1 MFNRTLKRFSIAAT
15 PLLLA
20 NIAMI
25 VVVVTNGV
33 SLMTLKPI
41 IDEIFVSPGAWLD
54 FPIPYTRRVI
64 SGYKTDLLLYLT
76 LFFLVSRF
84 IYSVSLY
91 IQRYLMMVAGE
102 IMVSRLRVDLY
113 DHLLELPTSWFGRR
127 RTGETVSN
135 LTSDLGLV
143 QHLASTITADLI
155 RRPFE
160 IFFLIGL
167 LFWLNPVL
175 AAAAL
180 LVAPFVVGIVRFFGK
195 AVRRRSMRMQET
207 MGDIAG
213 VFSESVS
220 GVRILQAFT
229 AEETMRGKF
238 RALADHYLARARRAY
253 AATAA
258 ATPVTELV
266 TAVSIGAII
275 LYGGRTV
282 IAGEISPGGFFTFMA
297 ILMATYQPVK
307 TLVNALSEAN
317 RAAAALDRVY
327 AVMDTPA
334 AHISGAARPAKF
346 ERTIRYDG
354 VTFRYDGA
362 AGAAGVP
369 NATGTTVGS
378 GAGEHPVLSNVS
390 FSVRRG
396 ETVAF
401 VGPSGA
407 GKTTLLS
414 LLPRFHEITEGRILV
429 DDVDLRELDVKSL
442 RSKIGIV
449 TQETFLFHDTIA
461 ANIAL
466 GKPTASLAEIE
477 AAAEAAH
484 ILDFVRAQ
492 PRGFETLIGERGAR
506 LSGGE
511 KQRIAIARAL
521 LIDPPILVLDE
532 ATSSLDSE
540 SELHV
545 QAAIERL
552 IRGRT
557 TLVIAHR
564 LSTVQNADRILVL
577 QEGRIVEEGPHAALL
592 AADGLY
598 ARLHAIQFQS

>member
-1 MFNRTLKRFSIAAT
+1 MFSRTVKRFSVAVT
-15 PLLLA
+15 PLIFA

-25 VVVVTNGV
+25 VVVVTNGI

-41 IDEIFVSPGAWLD
+41 IDEIFVSPGAWLN
-54 FPIPYTRRVI
+54 FPIPYTPWII
-64 SGYKTDLLLYLT
+64 SGFKTDLLLYLT
-76 LFFLVSRF
+76 IFFLASRF
-84 IYSVSLY
+84 IYSASLY
-91 IQRYLMMVAGE
+91 VQRYLMMVAGE
-102 IMVSRLRVDLY
+102 MMVSRLRIDLY
-113 DHLLELPTSWFGRR
+113 DHLLELPPSWFGRR

-160 IFFLIGL
+160 IVFLIGL
-167 LFWLNPVL
+167 LFWLNSVL

-180 LVAPFVVGIVRFFGK
+180 LVAPFVVGIVRFFGH

-229 AEETMRGKF
+229 AEETMRNKF
-238 RALADHYLARARRAY
+238 RALAEHYLARARRAY
-253 AATAA
+253 AATSA

-282 IAGEISPGGFFTFMA
+282 ISGAITPGGFFTFMA

-307 TLVNALSEAN
+307 TLVNALSEGN

-327 AVMDTPA
+327 AILDTPP
-334 AHISGAARPAKF
+334 AHTAGAGRPARF
-346 ERTIRYDG
+346 ESEIRFENVSFHYDG
-354 VTFRYDGA
+354 
-362 AGAAGVP
+362 
-369 NATGTTVGS
+369 GS
-378 GAGEHPVLSNVS
+378 SEAPVLSEIS
-390 FSVRRG
+390 FGVRRG

-414 LLPRFHEITEGRILV
+414 LLPRFHDPSTGRILI
-429 DDVDLRELDVKSL
+429 DGVDLRELDVKTL
-442 RSKIGIV
+442 RSRIGIV

-466 GKPTASLAEIE
+466 GKRDATRAEIE

-492 PRGFETLIGERGAR
+492 PQGFETMIGERGAR

-552 IRGRT
+552 IQGRT

-564 LSTVQNADRILVL
+564 LSTVQNANRILVL
-577 QEGRIVEEGPHAALL
+577 EAGRVVESGTHAELL
-592 AADGLY
+592 AKNGLY